1 MMEAIY
7 LKEVHEKNN
16 ILKLFFKFVQGQIL
30 NDVHMKIKYINLI
43 LIIYIYIYICISA
56 KCYLSVYSNMK
67 LHADC
72 NIFNQSCTIICI

>member
-1 MMEAIY
+1 MEAIY

-43 LIIYIYIYICISA
+43 LIIYIYIYMYIR
-56 KCYLSVYSNMK
+56 KVLSFRVFKYEVTCR
-67 LHADC
+67 L
-72 NIFNQSCTIICI
+72 